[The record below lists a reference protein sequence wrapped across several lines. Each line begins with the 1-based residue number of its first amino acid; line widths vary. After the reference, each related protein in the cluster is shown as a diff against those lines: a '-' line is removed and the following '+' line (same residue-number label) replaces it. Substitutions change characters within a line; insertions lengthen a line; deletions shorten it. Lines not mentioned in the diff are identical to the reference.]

1 MTAGARALRVIV
13 ADDQE
18 LVRDGFRLILE
29 SNGID
34 VVGEAGDGQE
44 AVYLARRRDPDAILM
59 DIRMPGMDGLE
70 ATRVLAGPGVADPVP
85 VLILTT
91 FDLDEY
97 VMEALRAGASGF
109 LLKDAGRDQLVEAV
123 RAVARGDALIAPSI
137 TRRLIERFVE
147 RSPDPVPPELDELTA
162 RELEVVR
169 EIARGRSNAE
179 LARELSISETT
190 VKTHVARV
198 LSKLRL
204 RDRVQIVVFAYEHGL
219 AEPRHG
225 GSRARAD

>member
-44 AVYLARRRDPDAILM
+44 AVYLARRRDPDAVLM

-70 ATRVLAGPGVADPVP
+70 ATRVLAGPGVVDPVP

-219 AEPRHG
+219 AEPRRSA
-225 GSRARAD
+225 SRAQPD

>member
-1 MTAGARALRVIV
+1 MTSNAGGLRVIV

-18 LVRDGFRLILE
+18 LVRDGFRMILE
-29 SNGID
+29 SNGIE
-34 VVGEAGDGQE
+34 VVGEAADGRE
-44 AVYLARRRDPDAILM
+44 AVYLSRRRSPDVVLM
-59 DIRMPGMDGLE
+59 DIRMPGMNGLE
-70 ATRVLAGPGVADPVP
+70 ATRELAGPGVARPVP

-137 TRRLIERFVE
+137 TRRLIERFVA
-147 RSPDPVPPELDELTA
+147 RSPDPLPPELDDLTA

-179 LARELSISETT
+179 LARELIISETT

-198 LSKLRL
+198 LAKLRL

-219 AEPRHG
+219 AEPRRG
-225 GSRARAD
+225 DG

>member
-1 MTAGARALRVIV
+1 MTLRVII

-18 LVRDGFRLILE
+18 LVRDGFRMILE
-29 SNGID
+29 SSGIE
-34 VVGEAGDGQE
+34 VLGEARDGHE
-44 AVYLARRRDPDAILM
+44 AVYLARRRSPDAVLM

-70 ATRVLAGPGVADPVP
+70 ATRQLAGPDAEDPVA

-123 RAVARGDALIAPSI
+123 RAVARGDALIAPSV
-137 TRRLIERFVE
+137 TRRLIERFVA
-147 RSPDPVPPELDELTA
+147 RSPDPIPPELDELTS

-169 EIARGRSNAE
+169 QIARGRSNAE
-179 LARELSISETT
+179 LAGDLTISETT
-190 VKTHVARV
+190 VKTHVARI
-198 LSKLRL
+198 LAKLRL

-219 AEPRHG
+219 VEPRKV
-225 GSRARAD
+225 RR

>member
-1 MTAGARALRVIV
+1 MTTAAAPLRVIV

-29 SNGID
+29 SSGIE
-34 VVGEAGDGQE
+34 VVGEAADGRE
-44 AVYLARRRDPDAILM
+44 AVYLGRRRAPDAVLM

-70 ATRVLAGPGVADPVP
+70 ATRELAGPGVADPVA

-137 TRRLIERFVE
+137 TRRLIERFVQ
-147 RSPDPVPPELDELTA
+147 RSPDPLPAELDELTA

-169 EIARGRSNAE
+169 AIARGRSNAE

-219 AEPRHG
+219 AEPR
-225 GSRARAD
+225 RATPPPR